1 MSHPDRFATPGGL
14 SRNTVIVGSVVALHV
29 AGLWA
34 LQSGLLR
41 KAAEVIVPAELLTE
55 FIAPPAPP
63 KIELPSSQASYLNN
77 APPRYPSM
85 SKRLGE
91 QGRVVIRALIATD
104 GTASQ
109 ATIRTSS
116 GYLRLD
122 ETALKTVLQWRYVPG
137 KRAGVPEA
145 MWFNIPLDFVLE

>member
-63 KIELPSSQASYLNN
+63 KVTP
-77 APPRYPSM
+77 
-85 SKRLGE
+85 
-91 QGRVVIRALIATD
+91 
-104 GTASQ
+104 
-109 ATIRTSS
+109 
-116 GYLRLD
+116 
-122 ETALKTVLQWRYVPG
+122 
-137 KRAGVPEA
+137 
-145 MWFNIPLDFVLE
+145 

>member
-55 FIAPPAPP
+55 FIA
-63 KIELPSSQASYLNN
+63 
-77 APPRYPSM
+77 
-85 SKRLGE
+85 
-91 QGRVVIRALIATD
+91 
-104 GTASQ
+104 
-109 ATIRTSS
+109 
-116 GYLRLD
+116 
-122 ETALKTVLQWRYVPG
+122 
-137 KRAGVPEA
+137 
-145 MWFNIPLDFVLE
+145 

>member
-55 FIAPPAPP
+55 FIAAPRGAQGQPPGNGKQSPHGCGAFCTAPAAAAALP
-63 KIELPSSQASYLNN
+63 QCRPVRYLPS
-77 APPRYPSM
+77 P
-85 SKRLGE
+85 
-91 QGRVVIRALIATD
+91 
-104 GTASQ
+104 
-109 ATIRTSS
+109 
-116 GYLRLD
+116 
-122 ETALKTVLQWRYVPG
+122 
-137 KRAGVPEA
+137 
-145 MWFNIPLDFVLE
+145 

>member
-55 FIAPPAPP
+55 LIALPALPPCPWPLPP
-63 KIELPSSQASYLNN
+63 LPRRPT
-77 APPRYPSM
+77 PPRASPHPSHLRRPLRRPWP
-85 SKRLGE
+85 RLHLR
-91 QGRVVIRALIATD
+91 QPPRLRPHRPRSSCRRAT
-104 GTASQ
+104 
-109 ATIRTSS
+109 
-116 GYLRLD
+116 
-122 ETALKTVLQWRYVPG
+122 
-137 KRAGVPEA
+137 
-145 MWFNIPLDFVLE
+145 PLT

>member
-55 FIAPPAPP
+55 FIAPPPP
-63 KIELPSSQASYLNN
+63 
-77 APPRYPSM
+77 PPRTPPPPPPPHARAHCRPSPGAQ
-85 SKRLGE
+85 RPHGHHHPP
-91 QGRVVIRALIATD
+91 ATC
-104 GTASQ
+104 A
-109 ATIRTSS
+109 AH
-116 GYLRLD
+116 
-122 ETALKTVLQWRYVPG
+122 
-137 KRAGVPEA
+137 
-145 MWFNIPLDFVLE
+145 

>member
-55 FIAPPAPP
+55 FIAPPATSATPTA
-63 KIELPSSQASYLNN
+63 QARPQGGSTPCTH
-77 APPRYPSM
+77 ARGHCRPYPGAQ
-85 SKRLGE
+85 RPHGHHHTP
-91 QGRVVIRALIATD
+91 ATC
-104 GTASQ
+104 A
-109 ATIRTSS
+109 AH
-116 GYLRLD
+116 
-122 ETALKTVLQWRYVPG
+122 
-137 KRAGVPEA
+137 
-145 MWFNIPLDFVLE
+145 